1 MVACARATMK
11 ARPGAY
17 TMIEIPVI
25 DMLYGNREELVRRL
39 V

>member
-1 MVACARATMK
+1 MRLQ
-11 ARPGAY
+11 PGAY

-25 DMLYGNREELVRRL
+25 DLLPGDREELVAHL